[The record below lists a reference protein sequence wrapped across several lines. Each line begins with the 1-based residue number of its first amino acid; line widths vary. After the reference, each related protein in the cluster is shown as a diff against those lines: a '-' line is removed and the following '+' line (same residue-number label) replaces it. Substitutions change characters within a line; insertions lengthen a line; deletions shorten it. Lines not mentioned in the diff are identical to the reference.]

1 MAKKDA
7 LGKGLGAL
15 LPQIDTDSPDDV
27 KRGEST
33 PGGNLYD
40 FEERRRAGRMADISI
55 AAIQPNPY
63 QPRKEFDE
71 AALVELAASIKQ
83 LGIVQPLTVRD
94 AKDGKYEL
102 ISGERRLRAAKLIGL
117 RTVPAFVREADSETV
132 LEMALVENVQRED
145 LNPLEVA
152 FGYQIL
158 IEEVELTQEQV
169 AEKVGKSRSAVA
181 NMLRLLKLPP
191 PAQAALRDGQ
201 MSVGHARMLV
211 SIEDADD
218 QLALL
223 EAIIEKGLTVRDV
236 EKRVRQLRKPT
247 TTPSKTTKTEREATS
262 TDQRTRLQ
270 LEAFEKRLRDHLS
283 TKVRISHRSKTR
295 GGTIQIEF
303 YSDDDLERLM
313 EMIAEDR

>member
-15 LPQIDTDSPDDV
+15 LPQIDSDTSSDV
-27 KRGEST
+27 KGDEQT
-33 PGGNLYD
+33 PSRNLYD

-55 AAIQPNPY
+55 ATIRPNPY

-83 LGIVQPLTVRD
+83 LGIVQPLTVR
-94 AKDGKYEL
+94 AVEDGKYEL

-117 RTVPAFVREADSETV
+117 RTVPAFVREADSEAV

-145 LNPLEVA
+145 LSPLEVA
-152 FGYQIL
+152 FGYQSL
-158 IEEVELTQEQV
+158 MDEVGLTQEQV

-181 NMLRLLKLPP
+181 NTLRLLKLPP
-191 PAQAALRDGQ
+191 AAQAALRDGKL
-201 MSVGHARMLV
+201 SAGHARMLV
-211 SIEDADD
+211 SIEDADA

-223 EAIIEKGLTVRDV
+223 NDIIAKELTVRDV
-236 EKRVRQLRKPT
+236 EKRVRQLRRPKA
-247 TTPSKTTKTEREATS
+247 TPAKTTKTESKTTS

-270 LEAFEKRLRDHLS
+270 LQALEERLRSHLS
-283 TKVRISHRSKTR
+283 TKVHISHRNKKP

-303 YSDDDLERLM
+303 YSDDDLERLLDV
-313 EMIAEDR
+313 ITDDR